1 MEVFLAMIAYFGFN
15 WTPDGWALCN
25 GQTLSVIQNQAL
37 FSLMGVIYSGDG
49 QSTFGLPDLRGR
61 VVLGQG
67 ISSVVPHTN
76 YTMGNTTTGVE
87 ALSLT
92 TAQMPAHN
100 HAAQLTNASA
110 TIKANS
116 GVGSASTP
124 SSRAAVLAG
133 TSNVPMYTA
142 TAPDIIL
149 NVGNGAVA
157 GTVTV
162 AVNGNSSAV
171 SVMQPYCVLNACIA
185 TQGLYP
191 MRP

>member
-1 MEVFLAMIAYFGFN
+1 MDVFLAMIAYFGFT
-15 WTPDGWALCN
+15 WAPEGWALCN
-25 GQTLSVIQNQAL
+25 GQTLSIIQNQAL
-37 FSLMGVIYSGDG
+37 YSLMGVMYGGDG

-67 ISSVVPHTN
+67 TSSVSPHTN

-87 ALSLT
+87 TLTLT
-92 TAQMPAHN
+92 TAQMPVHN
-100 HAAQLTNASA
+100 HVATLTNASA

-116 GVGSASTP
+116 GVGSANSP
-124 SSRAAVLAG
+124 SSRSSILAG
-133 TSNVPMYTA
+133 TSNVPIYSGV
-142 TAPDIIL
+142 APDIAL
-149 NVGNGAVA
+149 NVGGGSVT

-162 AVNGNSSAV
+162 GVNGSSYPV

>member
-1 MEVFLAMIAYFGFN
+1 MDVFLAMIAYFGFN
-15 WTPDGWALCN
+15 WAPDGWALCN
-25 GQTLSVIQNQAL
+25 GQTLSIIQNQAL
-37 FSLMGVIYSGDG
+37 YSLMGAVYGGDG

-67 ISSVVPHTN
+67 VSSVVPHTS
-76 YTMGNTTTGVE
+76 YAMGNTTTGVE
-87 ALSLT
+87 LFTLT

-100 HAAQLTNASA
+100 HAAQLTNATA
-110 TIKANS
+110 IIKANS

-124 SSRAAVLAG
+124 SSRSSVLAG
-133 TSNVPMYTA
+133 TSNVPMYTS
-142 TAPDIIL
+142 TAPDITL
-149 NVGNGAVA
+149 NVGDGGVA